1 MFKRHK
7 HQHISLQSRV
17 VGVWEQRKKKIF
29 KRTCCYCGSCLKN
42 LEMQMMIVMQKD
54 MCVCVCLY
62 PKIKR
67 LLYTHGYTIYICF
80 CTVLSTISHVLVL
93 IASPCTCRSYFITNA
108 SSSICLLVQRSYNNR
123 RKSGICV
130 ETTFGFSS
138 IT

>member
-29 KRTCCYCGSCLKN
+29 KRTFCYCGSCLKN

-93 IASPCTCRSYFITNA
+93 IASPVPVVSILLRMHHHPYVY
-108 SSSICLLVQRSYNNR
+108 SSKDHIIIGGNQEYAQKPL
-123 RKSGICV
+123 SG
-130 ETTFGFSS
+130 SHP
-138 IT
+138 